1 MKYTG
6 RWFVAILAAVVLS
19 ACSSVMVGRDFE
31 LSSFAAKAELG
42 VTTQAQVRAWLG
54 EPTSMGFSMG
64 SDGEK
69 LEEWAYYY
77 GIGELSGGGPVRVK
91 VLQVKFDKQDKVHS
105 YNWSSSR

>member
-1 MKYTG
+1 MTHTG
-6 RWFVAILAAVVLS
+6 RFFMALLAAVLLS
-19 ACSSVMVGRDFE
+19 ACSTVMVGRDFE
-31 LSSFAAKAELG
+31 LSTFAAEAEQG

-54 EPTSMGFSMG
+54 EPTSMGFNMG
-64 SDGEK
+64 GDGEK